1 MIPSK
6 KLGLRFCVVSSILLA
21 NSACSLLTPAPEL
34 SDTEVCG
41 QLNAIVADHSDNFQR
56 FKKSRVSSHNLI
68 NMQIWKAVKA
78 FPNANNCQ
86 VWEWSTGLTNYI
98 CTWQEKGGEIEAKTS
113 YAKGVKLVRQCL
125 NTQWTSD
132 EMTTKSGGIRTFF
145 SQPNNK
151 TIISVNA
158 FKESRTILDN
168 WKTTLYVG
176 DKSNLKA
183 EVQ

>member
-6 KLGLRFCVVSSILLA
+6 KLGLRFFIAGSLLLA
-21 NSACSLLTPAPEL
+21 NSACSLLTQAPEL
-34 SDTEVCG
+34 SDAEVCG
-41 QLNAIVADHSDNFQR
+41 QLNAIIADHSHNFQQ
-56 FKKSRVSSHNLI
+56 FKKSQVNSRGMM
-68 NMQIWKAVKA
+68 NMRIWKAAQA

-86 VWEWSTGLTNYI
+86 VWEWGTGLTNYI
-98 CTWQEKGGEIEAKTS
+98 CTWQEKGGEIEAKAS
-113 YAKGVKLVRQCL
+113 YNKGVKLVHQCL
-125 NTQWTSD
+125 NTQWTSN
-132 EMTTKSGGIRTFF
+132 EITTKSGGIRTVF
-145 SQPNNK
+145 SQPNGK
-151 TIISVNA
+151 TIIAVNA